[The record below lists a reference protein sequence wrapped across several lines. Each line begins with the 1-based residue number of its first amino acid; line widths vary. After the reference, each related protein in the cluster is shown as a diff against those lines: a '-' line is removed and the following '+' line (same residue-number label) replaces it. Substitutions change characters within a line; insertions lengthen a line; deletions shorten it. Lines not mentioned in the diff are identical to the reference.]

1 MQSRD
6 RSATWHYLTR
16 TWVGQDPFADARA
29 AGEALHPGMQ
39 LSPYEAYLLQWLV
52 RISDARHILEIGSFA
67 GYSACWL
74 AGGLP
79 ASGTLTTLEKQPA
92 HAMLARTHTQHDTR
106 IHVVEADARDW
117 LNAYRGTGF
126 DFLFID
132 GEKRRYGDYLDA
144 ALPHLTP
151 DAWIVGDNTLLF
163 GAMAGIADRNI
174 APETIAAMQQFNARL
189 ADARYFES
197 VLLPTAEGLTV
208 ARRRNHALGTQ

>member
-6 RSATWHYLTR
+6 TSAIWQYLTR
-16 TWVGQDPFADARA
+16 TWVGRDPFADVRA

-52 RISDARHILEIGSFA
+52 RISGARHILEIGSFA

-79 ASGTLTTLEKQPA
+79 ASGTLTTLEKQRE
-92 HAMLARTHTQHDTR
+92 HAALARRHTQHDKR
-106 IHVVEADARDW
+106 IHVVETDARDW
-117 LNAYRGTGF
+117 LNAYRGAPF

-144 ALPHLTP
+144 ALPLLTSA
-151 DAWIVGDNTLLF
+151 AWIVADNTLLF
-163 GAMAGIADRNI
+163 GALAGTAERNI

-208 ARRRNHALGTQ
+208 ARRRDHALGTQ